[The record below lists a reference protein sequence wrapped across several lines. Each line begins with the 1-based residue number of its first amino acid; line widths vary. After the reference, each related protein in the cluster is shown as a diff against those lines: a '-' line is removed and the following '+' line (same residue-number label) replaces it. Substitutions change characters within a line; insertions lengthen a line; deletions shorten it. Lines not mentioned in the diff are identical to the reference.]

1 MIDSSLAIQS
11 GVTAA
16 VTAGDIG
23 KASPSCF
30 LRNSQQAQ
38 RFEVGYKMIHLS
50 HKQRIIS
57 STLTARTKIFQY
69 ITLGDVH
76 YVLHAMKPVKY
87 RFAELNI
94 QNT

>member
-1 MIDSSLAIQS
+1 MIQS
-11 GVTAA
+11 EVTAA
-16 VTAGDIG
+16 VTAGDAG

-38 RFEVGYKMIHLS
+38 RFEVGYKMIHIS
-50 HKQRIIS
+50 HKQHIIS
-57 STLTARTKIFQY
+57 STLSARNKTLQY

-76 YVLHAMKPVKY
+76 YVLHAMKSVKY
-87 RFAELNI
+87 RFAELYI